1 MNRLRNLFL
10 AGVLISSSPALSQ
23 QTMYVAGPGG
33 STQKLFQGQII
44 PEFEAKHNV
53 KITYVPGISSEIVA
67 KLQAQAGKQ
76 EINVA
81 IFDDGP
87 LYQAIQ
93 FGYCDKLSEAP
104 IYKEIYPF
112 AQFGGNGIGVGL
124 VATGIAYNAANY
136 KKKGWPAP
144 TSWKDLTD
152 RKLEGR
158 LTASSL
164 SGTYGV
170 HTLVMFAR
178 INGGDES
185 NIEPGFDSIRKSLAP
200 NVLSW
205 SSSPAKLA
213 EMFQNNDVDVAV
225 WGSSRAI
232 ALKNTGFPME
242 FVYPKEGTPA
252 LVLGACPVVQNSLP
266 EASQAFLQYLVT
278 PEIQAKLA
286 TEGFGPTNRQTKL
299 DDKLAAQVPYGDERV
314 GRMISVKWSEINKN
328 RAEWT
333 NRWNRTI
340 ER

>member
-1 MNRLRNLFL
+1 MKHLRILFFL
-10 AGVLISSSPALSQ
+10 VATVISSSAFSQ
-23 QTMYVAGPGG
+23 QTLYVAGPGG
-33 STQKLFQGQII
+33 SIQKLIQTQII

-67 KLQAQAGKQ
+67 KLQAQRGKQ

-81 IFDDGP
+81 IVDDGP

-93 FGYCDKLSEAP
+93 YGYCDKLVDAP
-104 IYKEIYPF
+104 IYKDVYPF

-124 VATGIAYNAANY
+124 VATGIAYN
-136 KKKGWPAP
+136 KVDFEKKGWAPP
-144 TSWKDLTD
+144 TSWQDLTD
-152 RKLEGR
+152 KKYAQR

-178 INGGDES
+178 INGGDEK
-185 NIEPGFDSIRKSLAP
+185 NIDPGFEEIRKNLAP
-200 NVLSW
+200 NVVSW

-213 EMFQNNDVDVAV
+213 EMFQDNDVSLAV
-225 WGSSRAI
+225 WGSSRTL
-232 ALKNTGFPME
+232 ALKNTGFPIE
-242 FVYPKEGTPA
+242 FVYPREGAPA
-252 LVLGACPVVQNSLP
+252 LVLGACPVVQNSAP

-278 PEIQAKLA
+278 PEVQAKLA
-286 TEGFGPTNRQTKL
+286 IEGYGPTNRLTKL
-299 DDKLAAQVPYGDERV
+299 DDKLAADVPYGEKRV
-314 GRMISVKWSEINKN
+314 ASLITINWNEINPK

>member
-1 MNRLRNLFL
+1 MMNNLRYALL
-10 AGVLISSSPALSQ
+10 AGAMLVAPAAHAQ
-23 QTMYVAGPGG
+23 QTMFVAGPGG
-33 STQKLFQGQII
+33 SIQKSIQTEII
-44 PEFEAKHNV
+44 PPFEAKHNV

-81 IFDDGP
+81 IVDDGP

-93 FGYCDKLSEAP
+93 YGYCDKVAEAP
-104 IYKEIYPF
+104 IYRDLYSF
-112 AQFGGNGIGVGL
+112 ARFGSNGVGVGL
-124 VATGIAYNAANY
+124 VATGIAYNTATFA
-136 KKKGWPAP
+136 KKGWVPP
-144 TSWKDLTD
+144 KSWMDLTD
-152 RKLEGR
+152 KKFDQKI
-158 LTASSL
+158 TASSL

-178 INGGDES
+178 INGGNET
-185 NIEPGFDSIRKSLAP
+185 NIEPGFDAIRKGLAP

-213 EMFQNNDVDVAV
+213 EMFQHNDVDVAV
-225 WGSSRAI
+225 WGSSRTV
-232 ALKNTGFPME
+232 ALKNTGFPID
-242 FVYPKEGTPA
+242 FVYPEEGSPA
-252 LVLGACPVVQNSLP
+252 LVVGACAVVQNSAA

-278 PEIQAKLA
+278 PEVQAKLA
-286 TEGFGPTNRQTKL
+286 TEGLGPTNRNTKL
-299 DDKLAAQVPYGDERV
+299 NDKLASEVPYGRRV
-314 GRMISVKWSEINKN
+314 GNMIPINWNEINKK

>member
-1 MNRLRNLFL
+1 MKHLGTLLFIG
-10 AGVLISSSPALSQ
+10 AASVSSPAVAQ

-33 STQKLFQGQII
+33 SIQKLIQTQII

-81 IFDDGP
+81 IVDDGP

-93 FGYCDKLSEAP
+93 YGYCDKLADAP
-104 IYKEIYPF
+104 IYKDVYTF
-112 AQFGGNGIGVGL
+112 AHFGGNGIGVGL
-124 VATGIAYNAANY
+124 VATGIAYNKASFE
-136 KKKGWPAP
+136 KKGWAPP

-152 RKLEGR
+152 KKYSQRF
-158 LTASSL
+158 TASSL

-178 INGGDES
+178 INGGGEG
-185 NIEPGFDSIRKSLAP
+185 NIDPGFEAIRKDLAP

-232 ALKNTGFPME
+232 ALKNTGFPLE
-242 FVYPKEGTPA
+242 FVYPQEGAPA
-252 LVLGACPVVQNSLP
+252 LVLGACPVVQNSAP

-278 PEIQAKLA
+278 PEVQAKLA
-286 TEGFGPTNRQTKL
+286 TEGFGPTNKLTKL
-299 DDKLAAQVPYGDERV
+299 DDKLAAEVPYGGNRV
-314 GRMISVKWSEINKN
+314 GNMIPMQWNEINKK